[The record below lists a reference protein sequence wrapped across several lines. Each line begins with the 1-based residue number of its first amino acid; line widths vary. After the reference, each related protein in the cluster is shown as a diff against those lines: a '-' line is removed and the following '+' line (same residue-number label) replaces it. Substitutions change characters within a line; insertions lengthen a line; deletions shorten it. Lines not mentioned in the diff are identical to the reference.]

1 MADTGKVIAGGL
13 RGCHK
18 NLGSFKTQDSSAG
31 GGAFVLICGHV
42 VSINKCLFILEEF
55 PSCSWGIPP
64 HCGSCLPGQKPGAGQ
79 RWHASDTPQTSWGCT
94 LGVAPLLG
102 RVATE
107 APSAGGSVW
116 AQAAQSS
123 QHIHRAAP
131 GVSCTVFTY
140 ITPQAWL
147 PSQLLAPSH
156 ILRGS
161 EHAPG

>member
-18 NLGSFKTQDSSAG
+18 NLGSFKTQEPSAG
-31 GGAFVLICGHV
+31 RGTFAPTCGHV

-94 LGVAPLLG
+94 RGVAPLLG
-102 RVATE
+102 RVAAE
-107 APSAGGSVW
+107 APGAGGSIW
-116 AQAAQSS
+116 TQDAPST
-123 QHIHRAAP
+123 QHIHRAAL
-131 GVSCTVFTY
+131 GVSYAVFTY
-140 ITPQAWL
+140 IKPQTWL
-147 PSQLLAPSH
+147 PSQPPAPSH

-161 EHAPG
+161 EHALG